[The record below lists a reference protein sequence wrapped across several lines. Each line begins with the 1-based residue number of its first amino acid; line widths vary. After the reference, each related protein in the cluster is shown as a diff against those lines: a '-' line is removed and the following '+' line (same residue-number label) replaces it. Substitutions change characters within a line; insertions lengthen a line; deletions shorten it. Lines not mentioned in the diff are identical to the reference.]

1 MKQATLAIILGLVIF
16 AAIQNATA
24 APVTPTSLGTFNP
37 GDTVTLSTG
46 AYNANYV
53 YTWSITN
60 TAATSIPATA
70 PSGDGKW
77 TWTVPDTPA
86 PTTYNV
92 QLTVSQKSLGT
103 CMTAAT
109 FTITVNAPTT
119 CTITSDPATTEVCI
133 DSSDAIKYTYTN
145 AALKPSDKVDWT
157 ITDPSGKVVKEDKN
171 GGTTYTIKWSDIT
184 GGASG
189 TSGTYIVGASS
200 SSCKQTMAITV
211 DPVPVIG
218 AITASA

>member
-24 APVTPTSLGTFNP
+24 AATSLGTFNP
-37 GDTVTLSTG
+37 GDTVTLSAG

-77 TWTVPDTPA
+77 TWKVPDTPA

-92 QLTVSQKSLGT
+92 QLIVSQKSLGT
-103 CMTAAT
+103 CMSAAT

-119 CTITSDPATTEVCI
+119 CTITSDPATTEVCV

-145 AALKPSDKVDWT
+145 AALKSSDKVDWT
-157 ITDPSGKVVKEDKN
+157 ITDPSGKVVKDAQ
-171 GGTTYTIKWSDIT
+171 GTTYTIKWSDIT

-189 TSGTYIVGASS
+189 TSGTYIVSASS
-200 SSCKQTMAITV
+200 SSCKQTMTITV

-218 AITASA
+218 TITASA